1 MRSQAGVLVGQRGEE
16 ASGVSG
22 GSNVMDLRLFTGRA
36 NPRLAEGICQYLGI
50 EMGQIEVS
58 DFSDGEIFVQIQEN
72 IRGQDV
78 FLVQSTCHPVNQHLM
93 ELLIMADACRRASA
107 ARITAVMPY
116 FGYGRQDRKDRPRV
130 PITAKLVAD
139 LITAAGVNRV
149 LAVDLHAGQ
158 LQGYFN
164 IPVDHLFAAPVLVDF
179 LKQQAFQD
187 LIVVSPDAGGVERA
201 RAFAKRLDVSLGIID
216 KRRDRE
222 KKNTVNVMHIIG
234 DVVGRDAL
242 IVDDLVDTAG
252 TLVGSTE
259 ALLRAGARRVFAG
272 ATHAVLSGRALE
284 RLRASSLQALVVTDS
299 IPLGPKEDAWGGFQV
314 LSVAPLLGEAM
325 RRIHCDESVS
335 SLFV

>member
-1 MRSQAGVLVGQRGEE
+1 MH
-16 ASGVSG
+16 
-22 GSNVMDLRLFTGRA
+22 LRLFSGRA
-36 NPRLAEGICQYLGI
+36 NPQLARGICQYLGL
-50 EMGQIEVS
+50 EMGQIEIS

-78 FLVQSTCHPVNQHLM
+78 FLVQSTCYPGNQNLM

-116 FGYGRQDRKDRPRV
+116 FGYGRQDRKDKPRV

-149 LAVDLHAGQ
+149 LALDLHAGQ

-164 IPVDHLFAAPVLVDF
+164 IPVDHLFATPVLVEYF
-179 LKQQAFQD
+179 QQQPYTN
-187 LIVVSPDAGGVERA
+187 LCVISPDAGGVERA
-201 RAFAKRLDVSLGIID
+201 GAFAKRLDASLSIID

-222 KKNTVNVMHIIG
+222 KKNVTKVMHIVG
-234 DVVGRDAL
+234 DVDDRDVL

-252 TLVGSTE
+252 TLVGAAE

-272 ATHAVLSGRALE
+272 ATHAVLSGPAMQ
-284 RLRASSLQALVVTDS
+284 RLTASSIQRLVVTDTV
-299 IPLGPKEDAWGGFQV
+299 PLGAKAQCTSRIHV
-314 LSVAPLLGEAM
+314 LSVAPLLGEAIK
-325 RRIHCDESVS
+325 RIHCDESVS
-335 SLFV
+335 SLFI